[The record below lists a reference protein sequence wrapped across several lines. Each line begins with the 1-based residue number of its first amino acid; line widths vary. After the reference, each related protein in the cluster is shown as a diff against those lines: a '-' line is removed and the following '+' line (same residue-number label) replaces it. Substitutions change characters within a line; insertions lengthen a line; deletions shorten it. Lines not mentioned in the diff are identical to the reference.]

1 MPAAKKTSKGVQ
13 AITESAKALFW
24 KHGIRR
30 VTVEEIGKEA
40 GVSKMTFV
48 RNFSNKNEIARHVLT
63 QVVERS
69 TSRYEK
75 IMNQDIAFPAKIVEL
90 VILEREESK
99 GISQEFLKDIYETED
114 STLQSLIEQ
123 YQEEGR
129 QRIMRDMKK
138 AQEKGWIRKDLK
150 LSFLL
155 YILNDLDKKARD
167 EELLAMYEKPEDLI
181 MELTNFFFYGILP

>member
-1 MPAAKKTSKGVQ
+1 MPATKKTSKGVQ

-30 VTVEEIGKEA
+30 VTVEEICKEA
-40 GVSKMTFV
+40 GVSKMTFY
-48 RNFSNKNEIARHVLT
+48 RNFSNKNEIAQHVLT
-63 QVVERS
+63 KVVEHS

-99 GISQEFLKDIYETED
+99 GISQEFLKDIYQNED
-114 STLQSLIEQ
+114 SSLQSLIEQ

-129 QRIMRDMKK
+129 ERIMRDMKK

-155 YILNDLDKKARD
+155 YTLNDLDKKARD

>member
-30 VTVEEIGKEA
+30 VTVEEICKEA
-40 GVSKMTFV
+40 GVSKMTFY

>member
-30 VTVEEIGKEA
+30 VTVEEICKEA
-40 GVSKMTFV
+40 GVSKMTFY

-63 QVVERS
+63 QVMERS

-90 VILEREESK
+90 VVLEREESK